1 MSILIPLK
9 FTQVL
14 LAQTNSCHSIGQ
26 TELIVILA
34 LLGSLLTFATMASTP
49 AALTLSIPAAVAKVL
64 AGLAIG
70 GSWTVITV
78 PFEGLLDIAVVAAV
92 VESINHLSGCG

>member
-1 MSILIPLK
+1 MSILISLE
-9 FTQVL
+9 FTQAL
-14 LAQTNSCHSIGQ
+14 LAQTSSCHNIGQ

-34 LLGSLLTFATMASTP
+34 LLGSLLTFATTASLP
-49 AALTLSIPAAVAKVL
+49 ALTISIPTAVAKVL

>member
-1 MSILIPLK
+1 MSILIPLE

-14 LAQTNSCHSIGQ
+14 LAQTSSCHNIGQ

-34 LLGSLLTFATMASTP
+34 LLGSLLTFAATASLP
-49 AALTLSIPAAVAKVL
+49 ALTISIPTAVAKVL